1 MYCIPSRGAAI
12 IPLDTRRFGSAT
24 RFLGVRMES
33 TYDLAVIGSGP
44 GGYVAA
50 IRAGQLGLKT
60 AIIEK
65 EALGGA
71 CLNWGCIPTKALL
84 KNAEIVSYIRRADEF
99 GLKFDAFHPDYSAA
113 MARSRRVVDRNTRG
127 VRYLLRKNNVTHL
140 EGAGRLIA
148 SNRVAIEPGGAVI
161 EAKNIIIATG
171 ARPRALPALPID
183 GQRII
188 SSRESIV
195 LTDLPPSMAIIGG
208 GAIGVEFA
216 YIYAMYGVD
225 VTIIELLPRLVPN
238 EDADISA
245 QLERSFRALGIKI
258 ITNAAVTG
266 ATPTHSGLTLSIEQN
281 GAPQSIETA
290 MALVA
295 VGVQP
300 NTENL
305 GLETIGV
312 AVDRPGIR
320 VDDYLTTTAPGVYAI
335 GDVTGKMPLAHV
347 ASAQAVTAVEH
358 LAGLEPQ
365 PMEYINMPRTTYCNP
380 QIASFGLTEAQ
391 AREQGYEVNIGVFNA
406 MANGKALAMGET
418 EGMVKLVVDSRYGE
432 LLGGHLIGPEVTEL
446 LGELSMTRMLEGTTL
461 ELGWTVHAHPSLSE
475 MLKEAALSAQGR
487 AVHT

>member
-1 MYCIPSRGAAI
+1 
-12 IPLDTRRFGSAT
+12 
-24 RFLGVRMES
+24 MES

-140 EGAGRLIA
+140 EGAARLTA
-148 SNRVAIEPGGAVI
+148 PNRVAIEPGGTTI
-161 EAKNIIIATG
+161 QAKNIIIATG
-171 ARPRALPALPID
+171 ARPRALPALPVD

-245 QLERSFRALGIKI
+245 QLDRSFRALGIKI
-258 ITNAAVTG
+258 LTNAAVTG
-266 ATPTHSGLTLSIEQN
+266 ATPTPHGLTLSLEQN
-281 GAPQSIETA
+281 GAAQSIETD
-290 MALVA
+290 MTLVA

>member
-1 MYCIPSRGAAI
+1 
-12 IPLDTRRFGSAT
+12 
-24 RFLGVRMES
+24 MES

-99 GLKFDAFHPDYSAA
+99 GLKFDAFHPDYSVA

-140 EGAGRLIA
+140 EGAARLTA
-148 SNRVAIEPGGAVI
+148 PNRVAIEPGGAVI
-161 EAKNIIIATG
+161 QAKNIIIATG
-171 ARPRALPALPID
+171 ARPRALPALPVD

-258 ITNAAVTG
+258 LTNAAVTG
-266 ATPTHSGLTLSIEQN
+266 ATPAPRGLTLSLEQN
-281 GAPQSIETA
+281 GAAQSLETA

-320 VDDYLTTTAPGVYAI
+320 VDDYLSTTAPGVYAI

>member
-1 MYCIPSRGAAI
+1 
-12 IPLDTRRFGSAT
+12 
-24 RFLGVRMES
+24 MES

-140 EGAGRLIA
+140 EGAARLTA
-148 SNRVAIEPGGAVI
+148 PNRVAIEPGGAVI

-171 ARPRALPALPID
+171 ARPRALPALPVD

-188 SSRESIV
+188 SSRESII

-258 ITNAAVTG
+258 LTNAAVTG
-266 ATPTHSGLTLSIEQN
+266 ATPTPRGLTLSLEQN
-281 GAPQSIETA
+281 GVAQSLETA

>member
-1 MYCIPSRGAAI
+1 
-12 IPLDTRRFGSAT
+12 
-24 RFLGVRMES
+24 MES

-99 GLKFDAFHPDYSAA
+99 GLKFDSFHPDYSAA

-140 EGAGRLIA
+140 EGAARLTA
-148 SNRVAIEPGGAVI
+148 PNRVAIEPGGAII
-161 EAKNIIIATG
+161 EAKNVIIATG

-225 VTIIELLPRLVPN
+225 ITIIELLPRLVPN

-258 ITNAAVTG
+258 LTNAAVTG
-266 ATPTHSGLTLSIEQN
+266 ATPTPRGLTLAIEQN
-281 GAPQSIETA
+281 GAAQSLDTA

-320 VDDYLTTTAPGVYAI
+320 VDDYLSTTAPGVYAI

>member
-1 MYCIPSRGAAI
+1 
-12 IPLDTRRFGSAT
+12 
-24 RFLGVRMES
+24 MES

-99 GLKFDAFHPDYSAA
+99 GLKFDAFHPDYAAA

-140 EGAGRLIA
+140 EGAARLTA
-148 SNRVAIEPGGAVI
+148 PNRLAIEPGGATI

-258 ITNAAVTG
+258 LTNAAVTG
-266 ATPTHSGLTLSIEQN
+266 ATPTPRGLTLSVEQN
-281 GAPQSIETA
+281 GAAQSIETA

-320 VDDYLTTTAPGVYAI
+320 VDDYLATTVPGVYAI